1 MHPVRKQRLM
11 IVAVIVVGASLAT
24 ALITTALKDNLNLF
38 YEPDRIAAG
47 EAPVGR
53 KIRVGGMVVPGS
65 IVRNPETLAVT
76 FVLTDYS
83 ADVAVQY
90 QGILPDLFAE
100 DAGAVAT
107 GVLNAEG
114 VFMAEQV
121 LAKHDEKYMPPEVA
135 KVLEGKSASDYKKSY
150 ANDNDSDPASEY

>member
-1 MHPVRKQRLM
+1 
-11 IVAVIVVGASLAT
+11 VAVIVVGASLAT

-135 KVLEGKSASDYKKSY
+135 KALEGKSASDYKKSY

>member
-1 MHPVRKQRLM
+1 MHPLRKQRLM

-135 KVLEGKSASDYKKSY
+135 KALEGKSASDYKKSY

>member
-90 QGILPDLFAE
+90 QGILPDL
-100 DAGAVAT
+100 
-107 GVLNAEG
+107 
-114 VFMAEQV
+114 
-121 LAKHDEKYMPPEVA
+121 
-135 KVLEGKSASDYKKSY
+135 
-150 ANDNDSDPASEY
+150 

>member
-135 KVLEGKSASDYKKSY
+135 KALEGKSASDYKKSY